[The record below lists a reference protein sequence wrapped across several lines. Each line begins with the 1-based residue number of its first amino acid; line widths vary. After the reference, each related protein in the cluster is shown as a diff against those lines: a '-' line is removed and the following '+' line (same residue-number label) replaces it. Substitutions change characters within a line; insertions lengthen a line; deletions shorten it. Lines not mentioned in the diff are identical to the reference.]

1 MAADAGATV
10 AALDDARAVFRQRI
24 EASGGRVIDMAGD
37 SVLAVFDTAA
47 GAADA
52 ALAVQKALEAASAS
66 ITEERRMRVRI
77 GVHPG
82 DVIEK
87 ADGTVYGNGGNVA
100 AHLQAKAWPGGRC
113 MTRPS

>member
-24 EASGGRVIDMAGD
+24 EANGGRVIDMAGD

-47 GAADA
+47 GAVDA

-66 ITEERRMRVRI
+66 IVEKPRMRVRI
-77 GVHPG
+77 RLHPG
-82 DVIEK
+82 RVMGK
-87 ADGTVYGNGGNVA
+87 PPA
-100 AHLQAKAWPGGRC
+100 
-113 MTRPS
+113 PSTATASISPH